1 MALPAW
7 LISGILL
14 GLSNYLRKEVFHP
27 QGTSIEPK
35 PDWGDG
41 GKENPEPDSKP
52 PTIPP
57 QTQPSPINFPPVYIP
72 PKQPY
77 TSPSYDS
84 NNNPPVTKAPPR
96 LPVEDLG
103 QSAQNFGD
111 YEGVTLQQAVINRN
125 YGALLHS
132 PYTSSKQKVRIAA
145 NLGLSA
151 KLDEAAIQGME
162 NFTKWLKGSSSAT
175 LYDAIALVVPDAIK
189 GWNGN
194 LGLIMGIEPLLV
206 AIDHYS
212 DLAQNARMGVA
223 DTIPVDY
230 EIEYYTPKQP
240 TQKLDSKLLGLIS
253 HSKIFDILGADFL
266 GQEFKVE
273 SWLETAIA
281 TNYDTENWTQ
291 LPVKIE
297 TIPQLIRHVAAITYF
312 RLGLQ
317 DLPFT
322 LPENLIQDLDG
333 GEDEKQTETQTMAQY
348 QLYLL
353 QALDSVFGQFPIK
366 IRIEDNDLIQTGNQ
380 DLEIK
385 LPNLAETLAEMVGQ
399 NLSQQAFTKALLE
412 IALRNLAETGQT
424 KQQAIQTYYAAI
436 ANQEYLGYK
445 VKQKAKEVDFLFDP
459 SVVEEDEEDQSLS
472 RALRNA
478 TLKVPIDEFDD
489 DQTLEGQMKILIEAA
504 RIIKARFWRGI
515 DLKGDAAAAIANL
528 IKSAVGIGEQSGE
541 DAEKDLEEF
550 FESVEKGFADK
561 SAQLDPTKPYNKDY
575 DRRPRIR
582 KLDGDTP

>member
-1 MALPAW
+1 
-7 LISGILL
+7 
-14 GLSNYLRKEVFHP
+14 
-27 QGTSIEPK
+27 
-35 PDWGDG
+35 
-41 GKENPEPDSKP
+41 
-52 PTIPP
+52 
-57 QTQPSPINFPPVYIP
+57 
-72 PKQPY
+72 
-77 TSPSYDS
+77 
-84 NNNPPVTKAPPR
+84 
-96 LPVEDLG
+96 VEDLG

-111 YEGVTLQQAVINRN
+111 YEGVTLQQAVANRN

-132 PYTSSKQKVRIAA
+132 PYSSYKQKVRIAA
-145 NLGLSA
+145 DLGLSA
-151 KLDEAAIQGME
+151 KLNDAANQGME
-162 NFTKWLKGSSSAT
+162 NFANWLKGSSSAT

-194 LGLIMGIEPLLV
+194 LGLIFGIEPLLV

-212 DLAQNARMGVA
+212 DLAQNARLGVA
-223 DTIPVDY
+223 DTIPTDY

-240 TQKLDSKLLGLIS
+240 TQKFDSKLLGLIS

-273 SWLETAIA
+273 SWLENAIA

-333 GEDEKQTETQTMAQY
+333 GEAEKTTDTQTLAQY

-424 KQQAIQTYYAAI
+424 KQQAIQNYYAAI

-459 SVVEEDEEDQSLS
+459 SVVQEKEEDQSLS

-489 DQTLEGQMKILIEAA
+489 EQTLEGQVKILIEAA

-515 DLKGDAAAAIANL
+515 DLKGDGAAAIANL
-528 IKSAVGIGEQSGE
+528 IKSAVKIGEQSEQEGE
-541 DAEKDLEEF
+541 QDLEEF

-561 SAQLDPTKPYNKDY
+561 SPLLDPSKPYNKDY

-582 KLDGDTP
+582 KLDGDNP